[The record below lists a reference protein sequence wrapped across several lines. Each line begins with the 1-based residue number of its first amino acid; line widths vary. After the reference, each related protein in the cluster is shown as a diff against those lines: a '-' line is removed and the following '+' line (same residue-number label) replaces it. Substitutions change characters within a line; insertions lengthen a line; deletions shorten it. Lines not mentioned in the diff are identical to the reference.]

1 MVMQMTYLLIT
12 VDMCVTFPFLPFL
25 IILFST
31 APTVILDLEK
41 LPPCPS
47 RTQCP
52 ECRQFIMTETFS
64 TVSSVTW
71 MVCFMTA
78 LIGYE
83 SISWSRS
90 KELIGSSWAASPF
103 LWFHIYL
110 QGSCFFFSQLSSR
123 LLLYSLLPRQVQ
135 NYHAQVP
142 KVPNVTPNHQKA
154 LRGKVSLFYLRSKWR
169 ATTRETSSALSFP
182 FLINFSFI
190 IWKNTHITVIRT
202 DSCLLIFS
210 VVNCLNCFYDGRK

>member
-1 MVMQMTYLLIT
+1 MWEFAAFAFYFFILRIIYFGFHQFNFFFFFLQMKDSRKSKQQTKQKNILIEGEHFAF
-12 VDMCVTFPFLPFL
+12 CFYF
-25 IILFST
+25 FSPT
-31 APTVILDLEK
+31 APAVILDLEK

-71 MVCFMTA
+71 LVCLMTA

-90 KELIGSSWAASPF
+90 KDLIGSSWAASPF
-103 LWFHIYL
+103 LSFHICL
-110 QGSCFFFSQLSSR
+110 QGSCFFFFLQLPSR
-123 LLLYSLLPRQVQ
+123 LLLHSLLPRQVQ

-142 KVPNVTPNHQKA
+142 KVPNVTPNHQKT
-154 LRGKVSLFYLRSKWR
+154 LRGKVSLFYLSSK
-169 ATTRETSSALSFP
+169 
-182 FLINFSFI
+182 N
-190 IWKNTHITVIRT
+190 
-202 DSCLLIFS
+202 
-210 VVNCLNCFYDGRK
+210 